1 MNWILKCDRLYMNW
15 ILKRDR
21 LSSFLNQKKAIAPF
35 LINKKSDRLFQF
47 LKKAITLFPIEINSD
62 RPLLWR

>member
-1 MNWILKCDRLYMNW
+1 MNW

-35 LINKKSDRLFQF
+35 LINKKSDRLNHKFLGDFQLDEESIF
-47 LKKAITLFPIEINSD
+47 D
-62 RPLLWR
+62 